1 MRSIISYTPT
11 RPVITGYVFRRK
23 AVPLSSE
30 AACYDSQTR
39 LRKVTAL
46 PPLPIGR
53 ATLASVGVPKNR
65 EKESDKRKE
74 TKENYK
80 ERV

>member
-1 MRSIISYTPT
+1 MLNL
-11 RPVITGYVFRRK
+11 K

-46 PPLPIGR
+46 PPLPTGR
-53 ATLASVGVPKNR
+53 AALASVRGAKKR
-65 EKESDKRKE
+65 EKEKILYSNDQ
-74 TKENYK
+74 
-80 ERV
+80 VSISAQI